1 MERFVIIVKGFYN
14 EGKSVAAERFIWT
27 SKNKIFKHMTAI
39 SKNVYFDVSDD
50 IVNKHKNTFHRTKK
64 VKYLMLHLILM
75 LNTVKNQTKK
85 ILNLK
90 LVIVSEYQNIKTFL
104 LKNTLRNWSENI
116 FVVSKI
122 KDTVPPTY
130 VISDLNGEP
139 IA

>member
-1 MERFVIIVKGFYN
+1 MIIVKGFYN
-14 EGKSVAAERFIWT
+14 EGKSAAAERFIWT

-39 SKNVYFDVSDD
+39 SKNVYFDVLDD
-50 IVNKHKNTFHRTKK
+50 VVNKYKNTFHRTNK

-104 LKNTLRNWSENI
+104 LKDTLKIGQKI
-116 FVVSKI
+116 FLLLAKLKALYRPLMLLV
-122 KDTVPPTY
+122 T
-130 VISDLNGEP
+130 
-139 IA
+139 

>member
-1 MERFVIIVKGFYN
+1 
-14 EGKSVAAERFIWT
+14 
-27 SKNKIFKHMTAI
+27 
-39 SKNVYFDVSDD
+39 
-50 IVNKHKNTFHRTKK
+50 
-64 VKYLMLHLILM
+64 MLHLILM

>member
-1 MERFVIIVKGFYN
+1 MIIVKGFYN
-14 EGKSVAAERFIWT
+14 EGKSAAAERFIWT

-39 SKNVYFDVSDD
+39 SKNVYFDVLDD
-50 IVNKHKNTFHRTKK
+50 VVNKYKNTFHRTNK

-104 LKNTLRNWSENI
+104 LKDTLKISQKI
-116 FVVSKI
+116 FLLLAKLKALYRPLMLLV
-122 KDTVPPTY
+122 T
-130 VISDLNGEP
+130 
-139 IA
+139 